1 MLNKILEIIAALFIG
16 AWLYIMLVFI
26 MSM

>member
-1 MLNKILEIIAALFIG
+1 MFNKILEIVAALFIG
-16 AWLYIMLVFI
+16 AWMYIMLVFI